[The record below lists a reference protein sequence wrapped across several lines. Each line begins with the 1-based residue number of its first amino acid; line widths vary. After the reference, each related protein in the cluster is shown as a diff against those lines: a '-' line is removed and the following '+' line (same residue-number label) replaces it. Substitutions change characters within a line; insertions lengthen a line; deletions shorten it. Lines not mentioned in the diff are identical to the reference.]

1 MTPRRAVDSTE
12 NVARFFC
19 KTTSFNF
26 LLLTFSQKVCISE
39 FIFVTLR
46 PNRNK
51 LIKYLINMKFN
62 VSSTKLF
69 AQLQAVSRVIAAKN
83 SLQILEDVLFDL
95 EGNMLTLTASD
106 GETTIRT
113 SLEVENVEGAGKVA
127 FGARLLLETLKEFPE
142 QPLTFT
148 IDDQNFGMNILSAN
162 GTYSVVGANGNEYPE
177 MPVEGDITHSFT
189 ISAEAL
195 LNAINKTIF
204 CTADDEL
211 RPVMNGIFFDLA
223 QDNITLVAT
232 DAHRLVR
239 FIHSGVSVEEPI
251 SFILPKKPAVLLKNV
266 LGKEEGDV
274 TVTFGAK
281 NAKFAFGRTLIVC
294 RQIEGR
300 FPNYNAVIPQN
311 NQNNAVIDKQ
321 TIINA
326 CKRVSVFA
334 NTGTALLKLAF
345 SENKIKISAQDIDF
359 STSAEETVDCSYAGT
374 PMAIGFKAPFLIE
387 ILGAVDS
394 AEVMLSL
401 ADPARAGLIL
411 PVENGEN
418 SNLLMLLMPML
429 LND

>member
-1 MTPRRAVDSTE
+1 
-12 NVARFFC
+12 
-19 KTTSFNF
+19 
-26 LLLTFSQKVCISE
+26 
-39 FIFVTLR
+39 
-46 PNRNK
+46 
-51 LIKYLINMKFN
+51 MKFN

-95 EGNMLTLTASD
+95 EGNILTLTASD

-148 IDDQNFGMNILSAN
+148 IDDQNFGMNIFSAN
-162 GTYSVVGANGNEYPE
+162 GTYSVVGVNGNEYPE
-177 MPVEGDITHSFT
+177 MPIEGGDTHSFT

-211 RPVMNGIFFDLA
+211 RPVMNGIFFDLT
-223 QDNITLVAT
+223 QENITMVAT

-239 FIHSGVSVEEPI
+239 FVQSGVSVEEPVN
-251 SFILPKKPAVLLKNV
+251 FILPKKPAVLLKNV
-266 LGKEEGDV
+266 LGKEESDV
-274 TVTFGAK
+274 TVTFGTK

-311 NQNNAVIDKQ
+311 NQNNAVIDRQ
-321 TIINA
+321 TLINA

-345 SENKIKISAQDIDF
+345 SENKITISAQDIDF
-359 STSAEETVDCSYAGT
+359 STSAEETVNCSYTGM

-394 AEVMLSL
+394 TEVMLSL

-411 PVENGEN
+411 PVENEKN
-418 SNLLMLLMPML
+418 NLLMLLMPML